1 VTELQTGDLM
11 CYVIL
16 EDQNGEEFYEGATF
30 DICEQEEVFLNQ
42 TVRLT
47 YGVVNINDC
56 ESIEP
61 CGKTREENII
71 TDMTVIN

>member
-1 VTELQTGDLM
+1 M
-11 CYVIL
+11 CYVTL
-16 EDQNGEEFYEGATF
+16 ENQNGEAFSEGSTF
-30 DICEQEEVFLNQ
+30 DICEQEAVFLNQ